1 MHHLWCQELCLH
13 LALKRCL
20 KDSYIVYAGYG
31 VELMYY
37 EWSVSD
43 CKGWLT
49 VTPVFV
55 GLNLQTKLFIVS
67 HHAAAHCT
75 SIIYSAELLIHY
87 EHIHMSGWTVYKLS
101 AASNLKLEQLEV
113 ICVYNKAGLKKYNV
127 LSELLWCL
135 NLMLMLILRK
145 CHYS

>member
-1 MHHLWCQELCLH
+1 
-13 LALKRCL
+13 
-20 KDSYIVYAGYG
+20 
-31 VELMYY
+31 
-37 EWSVSD
+37 
-43 CKGWLT
+43 
-49 VTPVFV
+49 
-55 GLNLQTKLFIVS
+55 
-67 HHAAAHCT
+67 
-75 SIIYSAELLIHY
+75 
-87 EHIHMSGWTVYKLS
+87 MSGWTVYKLS